1 MMYFIQR
8 INTWWSPANQKCK
21 LLQDFVKQFENT
33 LIADEISR
41 DALVE
46 DIRRKVEELNQ
57 AYPRTKPLVVDFDIC
72 HRDYVSCQP
81 ELRKIEDLYDFTFT
95 FHIPPVRRT
104 YRFSE
109 KAAASLLKEGGDK

>member
-8 INTWWSPANQKCK
+8 INTWSPANQKCK

-33 LIADEISR
+33 LIADDISR

-57 AYPRTKPLVVDFDIC
+57 AYPRTKKLVVTLDHIHHDFI
-72 HRDYVSCQP
+72 SCQP
-81 ELRKIEDLYDFTFT
+81 EFRKIEDEYVFT
-95 FHIPPVRRT
+95 IRLLPVRHT
-104 YRFSE
+104 FRFSE
-109 KAAASLLKEGGDK
+109 KSSASLLKEGGDQ

>member
-8 INTWWSPANQKCK
+8 INTWSPANQKCK
-21 LLQDFVKQFENT
+21 LLQVFVKQFENT
-33 LIADEISR
+33 LIADDISR

-57 AYPRTKPLVVDFDIC
+57 AYPRTKKLVVTLDHLHHDFI
-72 HRDYVSCQP
+72 SCQP
-81 ELRKIEDLYDFTFT
+81 EHNRIEDQYAFT
-95 FHIPPVRRT
+95 FHIHPVRRT

-109 KAAASLLKEGGDK
+109 KSDGSLLKEGGAR

>member
-8 INTWWSPANQKCK
+8 INTWSPANKKCK

-33 LIADEISR
+33 LIADDISR

-72 HRDYVSCQP
+72 HRDYVSCKP
-81 ELRKIEDLYDFTFT
+81 EHNRIEDLYAFT
-95 FHIPPVRRT
+95 FHIHPVCRT

-109 KAAASLLKEGGDK
+109 KAAASLLKEGGDQ

>member
-8 INTWWSPANQKCK
+8 INTWSPANQKCK

-33 LIADEISR
+33 LIADDISR

-57 AYPRTKPLVVDFDIC
+57 AYPRTKPLVVTLD
-72 HRDYVSCQP
+72 HLLHDYVSCQP
-81 ELRKIEDLYDFTFT
+81 ELRKIEDHYAFT
-95 FHIPPVRRT
+95 FHIHPVRRT
-104 YRFSE
+104 FRFSE
-109 KAAASLLKEGGDK
+109 KAAASLLKEGGDQ

>member
-8 INTWWSPANQKCK
+8 INTWSPANQKCK

-33 LIADEISR
+33 LIADDISR

-72 HRDYVSCQP
+72 HLDYVSCQP
-81 ELRKIEDLYDFTFT
+81 ELRKIEDEYAFT
-95 FHIPPVRRT
+95 FHIHPVRRT
-104 YRFSE
+104 YRYFE
-109 KAAASLLKEGGDK
+109 DVNLPLEGGDQ

>member
-1 MMYFIQR
+1 MMYYIER
-8 INTWWSPANQKCK
+8 PATWSPANRKCK

-33 LIADEISR
+33 LIADDISR

-57 AYPRTKPLVVDFDIC
+57 AYPRTKKLVVTLD
-72 HRDYVSCQP
+72 HLHHDYVSCQP
-81 ELRKIEDLYDFTFT
+81 ELRKIEDEYVFT
-95 FHIPPVRRT
+95 FHIHPVHRT

-109 KAAASLLKEGGDK
+109 KAAASLLKEGGDQ

>member
-8 INTWWSPANQKCK
+8 INTWRPANQKCK
-21 LLQDFVKQFENT
+21 QVQAFVDQFRNC
-33 LIADEISR
+33 LIPDEISR

-57 AYPRTKPLVVDFDIC
+57 AYPRTKPLVVNFDIC

-81 ELRKIEDLYDFTFT
+81 ELRKIEDEYVFT
-95 FHIPPVRRT
+95 FHIHPVRRT

-109 KAAASLLKEGGDK
+109 KAAASLLKEGGDQ

>member
-1 MMYFIQR
+1 MMYYIER
-8 INTWWSPANQKCK
+8 PATWSPANKKCK

-33 LIADEISR
+33 LIADDISR

-57 AYPRTKPLVVDFDIC
+57 AYPRTKHLVVTDHGNYIACFPEKHSVADE
-72 HRDYVSCQP
+72 YV
-81 ELRKIEDLYDFTFT
+81 FTIRT
-95 FHIPPVRRT
+95 ATVRRT

-109 KAAASLLKEGGDK
+109 KAAASLLKEGGDQ

>member
-8 INTWWSPANQKCK
+8 INTWSAANQKCR
-21 LLQDFVKQFENT
+21 LLQDFVNQFENT
-33 LIADEISR
+33 LIADDISR

-72 HRDYVSCQP
+72 HRDYVSCKP
-81 ELRKIEDLYDFTFT
+81 EHNRIEDLYAFT
-95 FHIPPVRRT
+95 FHIHPVRRT

-109 KAAASLLKEGGDK
+109 NTTLLKGADQ

>member
-8 INTWWSPANQKCK
+8 INTWSPVNQKCK

-33 LIADEISR
+33 LIADDISR

-81 ELRKIEDLYDFTFT
+81 EHNRIEDQYAFT
-95 FHIPPVRRT
+95 FHIHPVRRT

-109 KAAASLLKEGGDK
+109 KAAASLLKEGGDQ

>member
-8 INTWWSPANQKCK
+8 INTWSPANQKCK

-33 LIADEISR
+33 LIADDISR

-57 AYPRTKPLVVDFDIC
+57 AYPRTKKLVVNHHDN
-72 HRDYVSCQP
+72 YVSCQP
-81 ELRKIEDLYDFTFT
+81 EFRKIEDEYVFT
-95 FHIPPVRRT
+95 FHFLPVRRT

-109 KAAASLLKEGGDK
+109 KTAASLLKEGGDK